1 MTHRIAIFASGNGSN
16 AENIIRHFNHHR
28 RNARVALIITNRPE
42 AGVVERARQLGVPV
56 KTLTRT
62 EIHNP
67 EIMLSL
73 MKEHDISMI
82 VLAGFLLM
90 IPEFLIDNY
99 PGRIINIH
107 PSLLPK
113 FGGKGM
119 YGIHVHRAVAEARET
134 VTGITI
140 HTVSAQY
147 DQGTILF
154 QAQTDVRPTD
164 TPEEIET
171 KIHNLERQ
179 HFPQVIEQLLSR

>member
-1 MTHRIAIFASGNGSN
+1 
-16 AENIIRHFNHHR
+16 
-28 RNARVALIITNRPE
+28 
-42 AGVVERARQLGVPV
+42 
-56 KTLTRT
+56 
-62 EIHNP
+62 
-67 EIMLSL
+67 